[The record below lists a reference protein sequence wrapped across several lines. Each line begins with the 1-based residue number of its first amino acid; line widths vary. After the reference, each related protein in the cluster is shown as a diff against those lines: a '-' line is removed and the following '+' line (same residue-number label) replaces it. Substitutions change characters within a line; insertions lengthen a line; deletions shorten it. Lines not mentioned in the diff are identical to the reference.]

1 MRFQMSITVAL
12 LTALWICLLPGSVEA
27 GGRLPAL
34 RCRGGGQGQ
43 VIFDHQLHASQGFR
57 CNDCH
62 TEYKGT
68 GQQLLTTR
76 KQGLI
81 SVVDHKTGTK
91 CFACHN
97 GKEAF
102 NACDQCHRKVAGL

>member
-43 VIFDHQLHASQGFR
+43 VIFDHQLHAS
-57 CNDCH
+57 
-62 TEYKGT
+62 
-68 GQQLLTTR
+68 
-76 KQGLI
+76 
-81 SVVDHKTGTK
+81 
-91 CFACHN
+91 
-97 GKEAF
+97 
-102 NACDQCHRKVAGL
+102 